1 VIRSFADR
9 DSRQLFDGNPVSK
22 FQSVE
27 RSAFK
32 KLRILHAAVSLSGDL
47 KLPSLHLEKLAGD
60 RKGQHSIR
68 VNDRYRICFDWGKMA
83 LMKSRSWITISG
95 ASNE

>member
-1 VIRSFADR
+1 MIRSFANR
-9 DSRQLFDGNPVSK
+9 DTRQLFEGNPVSK

-32 KLRILHAAVSLSGDL
+32 KLRALHAATSLSDL

-60 RKGQHSIR
+60 RKGQHSVRI
-68 VNDRYRICFDWGKMA
+68 NDRYRICFEWRGD
-83 LMKSRSWITISG
+83 G
-95 ASNE
+95 AYEVEIVDYH

>member
-1 VIRSFADR
+1 MIRSFADR
-9 DSRQLFDGNPVSK
+9 GTRDLFDGFSVRQ

-32 KLRILHAAVSLSGDL
+32 KLRILDAAVALTDL
-47 KLPSLHLEKLAGD
+47 RLPSLHLEKLVGD

-68 VNDRYRICFDWGKMA
+68 INDRYRICFEWRED
-83 LMKSRSWITISG
+83 G
-95 ASNE
+95 AYEVEIVDYH

>member
-1 VIRSFADR
+1 MIRSFADR
-9 DSRQLFDGNPVSK
+9 DTGELFDGYPVRK

-32 KLRILHAAVSLSGDL
+32 KLRILHAALRLSDL
-47 KLPSLHLEKLAGD
+47 RLPSLRLEKLAGD

-68 VNDRYRICFDWGKMA
+68 VNDRYRICFDWREDGGYEVE
-83 LMKSRSWITISG
+83 IVDYH
-95 ASNE
+95 

>member
-1 VIRSFADR
+1 MIRSFADR
-9 DSRQLFDGNPVSK
+9 DTRELFDGYPVRK

-32 KLRILHAAVSLSGDL
+32 KLRILDAAVTLTDL
-47 KLPSLHLEKLAGD
+47 RLPSLHLEKLVGD

-68 VNDRYRICFDWGKMA
+68 INDRYRICFEWRED
-83 LMKSRSWITISG
+83 G
-95 ASNE
+95 AYEVEIVDYH